1 MHISPFYFT
10 QWLGWQTVSLFQRCF
25 RFCDRFP
32 LHFIFTS
39 YDFDIEKKKKIGK
52 NRPLFKK
59 KFHWTKMLYLICIFN
74 IIIIVISDLVKIIK
88 FIVQFVPLIEESVW
102 KITFNIWSWSLIALI
117 SAVLNYFYSFENLK
131 IWSYFTNQ
139 FFLRPRFSKIMVQ
152 QGLSLVWNICVTLL
166 FWKRYIYNLV
176 NIHVKNSF
184 YFWKIS
190 IALNKQISIDIDL
203 CAFLCIFFFFFWF
216 VRSILQ
222 QNNIPRIDIV

>member
-1 MHISPFYFT
+1 MI
-10 QWLGWQTVSLFQRCF
+10 LILKR
-25 RFCDRFP
+25 R
-32 LHFIFTS
+32 
-39 YDFDIEKKKKIGK
+39 KKLEKIGHY
-52 NRPLFKK
+52 LKK

-166 FWKRYIYNLV
+166 FWKRYIYIILS
-176 NIHVKNSF
+176 ISMS
-184 YFWKIS
+184 KIPS
-190 IALNKQISIDIDL
+190 ISEKFQLLLINKFQSILI
-203 CAFLCIFFFFFWF
+203 CVPFFAFFFLL
-216 VRSILQ
+216 ICT
-222 QNNIPRIDIV
+222 IDPATK